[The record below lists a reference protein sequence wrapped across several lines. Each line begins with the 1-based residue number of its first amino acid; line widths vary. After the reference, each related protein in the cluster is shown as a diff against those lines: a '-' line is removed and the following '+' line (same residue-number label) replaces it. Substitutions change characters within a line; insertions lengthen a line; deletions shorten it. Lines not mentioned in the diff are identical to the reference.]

1 MITNRAAVARPRL
14 ISDEQILAT
23 MRETVLEH
31 GPHVSLDAVAA
42 KLHVTGPALLK
53 RFGSRR
59 ALLIQALRPPESPEL
74 LSVLVRAP
82 DASPLDEQLGA
93 VLGALWDFVSEV
105 LPCIAALRES
115 GIPHEEVF
123 DKRRDSPGRFVKL
136 LEKWLEQAH
145 EQGLVEGDGLEAAAT
160 AMLGAVQ
167 TRIFTAHVAK
177 EQLTARHRR
186 EYLKDLTQFF
196 TRALSPISRRAR
208 TGTA

>member
-1 MITNRAAVARPRL
+1 MRA
-14 ISDEQILAT
+14 S
-23 MRETVLEH
+23 VLEH
-31 GPHVSLDAVAA
+31 GPHVSLDAVAG
-42 KLHVTGPALLK
+42 KLKVTGPALLK

-59 ALLIQALRPPESPEL
+59 ALLIRALRPPDNPEL
-74 LSVLVRAP
+74 LSVLAREP
-82 DASPLDEQLGA
+82 DGRPLDEQLAA
-93 VLGALWDFVSEV
+93 VLGGLWDFVSEV

-123 DKRRDSPGRFVKL
+123 DKRRDSPGRFVKQL
-136 LEKWLEQAH
+136 QRWLELARDR
-145 EQGLVEGDGLEAAAT
+145 GLVEGDGLEAAAT

-196 TRALSPISRRAR
+196 TRALTPTGRRAR
-208 TGTA
+208 NGAD

>member
-1 MITNRAAVARPRL
+1 VARPRL

-23 MRETVLEH
+23 MRASVLEH
-31 GPHVSLDAVAA
+31 GPHVSLDAVAG
-42 KLHVTGPALLK
+42 KLKVTGPALLK

-59 ALLIQALRPPESPEL
+59 ALLIRALRPPDNPEL
-74 LSVLVRAP
+74 LSVLAREP
-82 DASPLDEQLGA
+82 DGRPLDEQLAA
-93 VLGALWDFVSEV
+93 VLGGLWDFVSEV

-123 DKRRDSPGRFVKL
+123 DKRRDSPGRFVKQL
-136 LEKWLEQAH
+136 QRWLELARDR
-145 EQGLVEGDGLEAAAT
+145 GLVEGDGLEAAAT

-196 TRALSPISRRAR
+196 TRALTPTGRRAR
-208 TGTA
+208 NGAD

>member
-1 MITNRAAVARPRL
+1 MARPRL

-23 MRETVLEH
+23 MRASVLEH
-31 GPHVSLDAVAA
+31 GPHVSLDAVAG
-42 KLHVTGPALLK
+42 KLKVTGPALLK

-59 ALLIQALRPPESPEL
+59 ALLIRALRPPDNPEL
-74 LSVLVRAP
+74 LSVLAREP
-82 DASPLDEQLGA
+82 DGRPLDEQLAA
-93 VLGALWDFVSEV
+93 VLGGLWDFVSEV

-123 DKRRDSPGRFVKL
+123 DKRRDSPGRFVKQL
-136 LEKWLEQAH
+136 QRWLELARDR
-145 EQGLVEGDGLEAAAT
+145 GLVEGDGLEAAAT

-196 TRALSPISRRAR
+196 TRALTPTGRRAR
-208 TGTA
+208 NGAD

>member
-1 MITNRAAVARPRL
+1 MITNPPAVARPRL

-23 MRETVLEH
+23 MRASVLEH
-31 GPHVSLDAVAA
+31 GPQVSLDTVAA

-59 ALLIQALRPPESPEL
+59 ELLIQALRPPDGSEL
-74 LSVLVRAP
+74 LAVLARAP
-82 DASPLDEQLGA
+82 DARPLEEQLAA
-93 VLGALWDFVSEV
+93 VLGALWDFVAEV

-123 DKRRDSPGRFVKL
+123 DKRRDSPGRFVKQL
-136 LEKWLEQAH
+136 QKWLERAH
-145 EQGLVEGDGLEAAAT
+145 AQGLVEGDGLEAAAN

-177 EQLTARHRR
+177 ERLTGRHRR
-186 EYLKDLTQFF
+186 EYLKDLTRFF
-196 TRALSPISRRAR
+196 TRALAPTGRRTR

>member
-1 MITNRAAVARPRL
+1 MARPRL

-59 ALLIQALRPPESPEL
+59 ALMIQALRPPESPEL
-74 LSVLVRAP
+74 LSLLARAP
-82 DASPLDEQLGA
+82 DARPLDQQLDE
-93 VLGALWDFVSEV
+93 VLGALWDFITEV

-115 GIPHEEVF
+115 GIPHDEVF
-123 DKRRDSPGRFVKL
+123 DVKRDSPARFIKL
-136 LEKWLEQAH
+136 LHRWLEQARDR
-145 EQGLVEGDGLEAAAT
+145 GLVEGEGLEAAAT

-167 TRIFTAHVAK
+167 TRVFTAHVAK
-177 EQLTARHRR
+177 QPLTSRHRR

-196 TRALSPISRRAR
+196 TRALTPMGRRAR

>member
-59 ALLIQALRPPESPEL
+59 ALLIQALRPPDGTHL
-74 LSVLVRAP
+74 LAFVQRAP
-82 DASPLDEQLGA
+82 DARPLDAQLGE

-123 DKRRDSPGRFVKL
+123 DKRRDSPGRYVKL
-136 LEKWLEQAH
+136 LQHWLELARD
-145 EQGLVEGDGLEAAAT
+145 QGLVDGEGLEAAAT
-160 AMLGAVQ
+160 AMVGAVQ